1 MSARTA
7 KHGLKRAGKAENEW
21 NSNDSWNMSNKTR
34 TEGAALQYA
43 RFLGKKVRIYYQDM
57 RGTNRSLVG
66 TIVDYDNNT
75 LWLENGA
82 WQGCLNCA
90 NAKISIVSTVE
101 GWGSHTQEVEYK
113 GNDEDVY

>member
-1 MSARTA
+1 MSARNA
-7 KHGLKRAGKAENEW
+7 NHGLNLAGKAGKEW
-21 NSNDSWNMSNKTR
+21 NSNEGWNMNNRIKS
-34 TEGAALQYA
+34 EGAALQYA

-90 NAKISIVSTVE
+90 NARISIVSTVE
-101 GWGSHTQEVEYK
+101 GWGSHEQDIEYK
-113 GNDEDVY
+113 ANDEDVF